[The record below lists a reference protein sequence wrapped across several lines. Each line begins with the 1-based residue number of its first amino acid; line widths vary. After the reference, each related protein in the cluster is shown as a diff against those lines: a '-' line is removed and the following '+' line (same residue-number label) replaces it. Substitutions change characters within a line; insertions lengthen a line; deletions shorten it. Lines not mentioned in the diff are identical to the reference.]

1 MVTHESDTTRL
12 EMFSDGVMAIA
23 ITLLALEIRIDR
35 HAGESLG
42 SAILHSWPLLLAYAI
57 SFLQIG
63 IIWTNH
69 HNRLRYFGRSDH
81 TLLVLHILFLMGVA
95 FIPVPTK
102 TLGEHVLGSAE
113 EFRSATAFYAATLAF
128 TAIWFTAL
136 CMYGSRH
143 LLREEI
149 APHLKTVMNRR
160 YLAGALVY
168 VAAFGLAFLS
178 PIASLVLIT
187 VLALRFLIP
196 EPTSVTPSQE

>member
-1 MVTHESDTTRL
+1 MVTNEGDTTRL
-12 EMFSDGVMAIA
+12 EMFSDGMMAIA
-23 ITLLALEIRIDR
+23 ITLLALEIRVER
-35 HAGESLG
+35 PAGESLG
-42 SAILHSWPLLLAYAI
+42 NAILQSWPLLSAYAI

-81 TLLVLHILFLMGVA
+81 TLLVLNILFLMGVA

-102 TLGEHVLGSAE
+102 ILGEHILGSAE
-113 EFRSATAFYAATLAF
+113 EFRSATAFYAGTLAF

-136 CMYGSRH
+136 WLYGARY
-143 LLREEI
+143 LLREDIEPGLRT
-149 APHLKTVMNRR
+149 AMNRR
-160 YLAGALVY
+160 FVSGALVY
-168 VAAFGLAFLS
+168 VGAFGLAFLS

-196 EPTSVTPSQE
+196 EPTSSSPTL